1 MQTPQAAPAPAVRQP
16 GAETIR
22 HDKQNSAKQD
32 RTQEKV
38 IKQQQGEDAG
48 TRNQEGQPA
57 ANTVPEKRQG
67 GYRR

>member
-1 MQTPQAAPAPAVRQP
+1 VLTPQAAPAPVVRQP

-22 HDKQNSAKQD
+22 HDKQNSARQD
-32 RTQEKV
+32 RKQENV

-48 TRNQEGQPA
+48 TRHQGGQPA
-57 ANTVPEKRQG
+57 ANTGMEKRQG